1 MPQPGRSAAA
11 WSCTTTGAPF
21 PCWRIPKGGIP
32 RSGQRISGFASFPHE
47 QACGDRTDD
56 LGHWMDPAPRRMPL
70 DRRIPAS
77 RDRGSRLRA
86 GLRDSA
92 LGRALDPGLVAP
104 VRAPAW
110 RAREMKRGGEMR
122 KTFASILLTVALAP
136 AAEAGSVLAFGAR
149 CDGRTDD
156 SASIQAA
163 LDAGGVVTF
172 VDGATCLA
180 RDLVIHSNTVVALGT
195 TTLELAGLTPPQTW
209 MLKTALGSSNVII
222 SGGTIRGHR
231 LPASG
236 FVNGIRVD
244 GAADMIIEGTK
255 IVDWPT
261 DGVWVGGVGGTAVN
275 GRSTSV
281 RLSGVEIGNCGRS
294 GISITNADGVRI
306 ERSYFHDIH
315 GDPGFGVNGEPNQG
329 DRLTRLVLI
338 DSLFVN
344 NDGGAYLQIAK
355 GLPGIDYTVLNC

>member
-1 MPQPGRSAAA
+1 
-11 WSCTTTGAPF
+11 
-21 PCWRIPKGGIP
+21 
-32 RSGQRISGFASFPHE
+32 
-47 QACGDRTDD
+47 
-56 LGHWMDPAPRRMPL
+56 
-70 DRRIPAS
+70 
-77 RDRGSRLRA
+77 
-86 GLRDSA
+86 
-92 LGRALDPGLVAP
+92 
-104 VRAPAW
+104 
-110 RAREMKRGGEMR
+110 MR

-355 GLPGIDYTVLNC
+355 GLPGIDYTVLNCVFRDNAEYGLVAVGVVGLRIFNNIISGSDVGLDIAGSRLDALSTDVTVTNNTIGGRTVVAGARDIRMIGNIMTGAKPETPLLGISGNVVLLGNSKP